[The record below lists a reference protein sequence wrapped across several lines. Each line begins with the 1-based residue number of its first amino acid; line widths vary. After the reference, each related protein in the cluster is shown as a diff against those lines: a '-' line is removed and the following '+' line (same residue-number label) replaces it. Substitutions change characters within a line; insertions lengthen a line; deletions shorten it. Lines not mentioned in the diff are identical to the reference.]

1 MKTSISTDP
10 TLSGLA
16 STPRPQTASIYGVVL
31 SVGIV
36 CSLAI
41 VTVYQLTGPRILR
54 NQVAMRHDAILVVLP
69 DAVTVIP
76 FEFDSTL
83 GQFHPAATDD
93 ADSDAV
99 FAGFNPGGELV
110 GLAIETKGMG
120 YQDTI
125 RLMYGY
131 SPHEQ
136 AIIGIRVL
144 ESRETPGLGDRIETD
159 ANFLSHFRRLDV
171 SLESTSNQLA
181 HPIEFVKSGNKTAP
195 WQIDGITGATI
206 SSRATAAMI
215 GDSAADWIPRVYPRL
230 ADFTATSQETR

>member
-1 MKTSISTDP
+1 MKTSLPTDP
-10 TLSGLA
+10 TLTESAG
-16 STPRPQTASIYGVVL
+16 TPAPQTASIYGVVL

-41 VTVYQLTGPRILR
+41 VTVYQLTGPRIFRNRVALR
-54 NQVAMRHDAILVVLP
+54 YDAILSVLP
-69 DAVTVIP
+69 EAVTVIP
-76 FEFDSTL
+76 FEFDTTL
-83 GQFHPAATDD
+83 GQFQPAATDD

-99 FAGFNPGGELV
+99 FAGFNASGELV
-110 GLAIETKGMG
+110 GLAIETEGMG

-125 RLMYGY
+125 RMMYGY
-131 SPHEQ
+131 SPREQ

-159 ANFLSHFRRLDV
+159 ANFLSNFRRLDV
-171 SLESTSNQLA
+171 SLESTPNQLA

-230 ADFTATSQETR
+230 VDFTATPQETR